1 MPPVTLF
8 RYIALRTLIGVGA
21 LLLILASLIL
31 LIDLIEN
38 LRFAGKIDGGNFGLA
53 LSLTLMRLPALSQ
66 TLIPF
71 VFLFGSIWVFNQL
84 NRRSEISVM
93 RSAGLSVWRLLGP
106 SALIAALTGL
116 LIITIFD
123 PLSSGLLSYAEQL
136 KSDKEGSERSL
147 VRVFNDGIWLRQ
159 RDSSTQIIINAQNF
173 DAERAALEKVTVWR
187 FGPGSVFLERI
198 DADKA
203 YLSGRTIELH
213 EARLKS
219 ISDQVGRRSPIYAIQ
234 TALTPDDLRERVA
247 PPETMSL
254 WQLPRFILLA
264 EAAGLPT
271 ARYHIRFH
279 DLCATPLK
287 LLAMVL
293 IAAAF
298 SMRPVRMGGAL
309 ELMVLSIGA
318 GFLLYILSELSTA
331 LGESGLAPA
340 ALAAWAPALIATLA
354 AVTALLHLEDG

>member
-8 RYIALRTLIGVGA
+8 RYIALRMITGVGV
-21 LLLILASLIL
+21 LLLILSSLIL

-38 LRFAGKIDGGNFGLA
+38 LRFASKTVGGNFTLA
-53 LSLTLMRLPALSQ
+53 ATLTLMRVPAIAQSLV
-66 TLIPF
+66 PF
-71 VFLFGSIWVFNQL
+71 VFLFGSIWMFNQL
-84 NRRSEISVM
+84 NRRSEIAVM

-106 SALIAALTGL
+106 ASLIAAVTGL

-123 PLSSGLLSYAEQL
+123 PLSSSLLSYSEQL
-136 KSDKEGSERSL
+136 KSTKEGNDNSL
-147 VRVFNDGIWLRQ
+147 VRVSDDGIWLRQ
-159 RDSSTQIIINAQNF
+159 RDATQQIIINAQNF
-173 DAERAALEKVTVWR
+173 DEERAALENVTVWR
-187 FGPGSVFLERI
+187 FGIESQFQERI
-198 DADKA
+198 DATEA
-203 YLSGRTIELH
+203 FLSGRTMELH
-213 EARLKS
+213 DARLKS
-219 ISDQVGRRSPIYAIQ
+219 IVDQEGRESPIYAIQ
-234 TALTPDDLRERVA
+234 TALTPEDLSERVT

-271 ARYHIRFH
+271 VRYHIRFH

-298 SMRPVRMGGAL
+298 SLRPMRMGGAL
-309 ELMVLSIGA
+309 GLLIFSIGA
-318 GFLLYILSELSTA
+318 GFLLYILSEISNA
-331 LGESGLAPA
+331 FGVSGLVPV
-340 ALAAWAPALIATLA
+340 ALAAWAPAIIATVA